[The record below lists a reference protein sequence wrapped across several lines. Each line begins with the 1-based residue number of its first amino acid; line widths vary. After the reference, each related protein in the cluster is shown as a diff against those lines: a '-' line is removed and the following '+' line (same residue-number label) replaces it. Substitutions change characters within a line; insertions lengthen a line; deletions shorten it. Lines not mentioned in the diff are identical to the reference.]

1 MTCKQCFLMCI
12 FGIVLMTAK
21 LGLFFSGST
30 GEKHWTVPHL
40 KGPCHFVAQTKGY
53 HGIQKHKF
61 NLCIDKKKKKK
72 SNCTLG

>member
-1 MTCKQCFLMCI
+1 MQAMFPDVH
-12 FGIVLMTAK
+12 FWDSANAMTAK

-61 NLCIDKKKKKK
+61 NLCIDKKKKK
-72 SNCTLG
+72 